1 MVDAFRTFHAF
12 RRGAGAFLAIAT
24 ATTTAAAAT
33 AAFLAVT
40 RTGFRVG
47 AGLLGARR
55 QQFGVLGRFGMVFTT
70 IDGFQRGGVR
80 HGLAA
85 FTALAAFATFLARRF
100 HRAFCR
106 HGALA
111 RLATFTC
118 LAAFPRFTRLAV
130 VAFARLAAFAVLAVL
145 ARLAG
150 FPKFAALARFA
161 VATSFAAFAVLTRLP
176 RFLAFALATRRLR
189 LASAGDGGLRVAR
202 AGLLAAAAIA
212 VVAIAIAAALTALG
226 LLATGRAGRRGG

>member
-100 HRAFCR
+100 CRAFCR

-130 VAFARLAAFAVLAVL
+130 VAFARLAAFAVLA
-145 ARLAG
+145 RLAG
-150 FPKFAALARFA
+150 FPKFAAFATFACLAWFA
-161 VATSFAAFAVLTRLP
+161 VATSFAVLTRLP
-176 RFLAFALATRRLR
+176 RFLAF
-189 LASAGDGGLRVAR
+189 
-202 AGLLAAAAIA
+202 
-212 VVAIAIAAALTALG
+212 
-226 LLATGRAGRRGG
+226 